1 MCSKNITSGKYN
13 MLKIILISGL
23 LVFNSKIYYIKN
35 NLTLIYL
42 PSKKI
47 IMPIVIRSFKSDS
60 D

>member
-1 MCSKNITSGKYN
+1 